1 MSQPKKVKISK
12 DVMAKLGKI
21 SVATACG
28 MLLKLGF
35 HNTYVHGMIPI
46 TPSQKLLGIARTV
59 KYLPVRE
66 DIMDLKPGERATLAD
81 FRTVDTLREGEVIVC
96 DAALFGKVASTFG
109 DVMTSRVKKL
119 KGAGMVVDGAIRDI
133 EILRSMNIPV
143 FYHEPHAVPGPNA
156 IWPWEADIPIQ
167 CGGVLVIPGD
177 VIIGDED
184 GVVVIPQALAV
195 KVADMGVEEEEMEA
209 FVRTYLSKGGNL
221 GDFYPPNEKTFKALA
236 EEKAKNK
243 K

>member
-1 MSQPKKVKISK
+1 MSQPKKVKVSAE
-12 DVMAKLGKI
+12 VMEKLTKI

-35 HNTYVHGMIPI
+35 RNTYVQGMIPI
-46 TPSQKLLGIARTV
+46 DPKQKMLGIARTV
-59 KYLPVRE
+59 RYVPVRE
-66 DIMDLKPGERATLAD
+66 DVTDLKPGERAELAD
-81 FRTVDTLREGEVIVC
+81 FKTVDTLRDGEVIVC
-96 DAALFGKVASTFG
+96 DAALGSKVASTFG

-119 KGAGMVVDGAIRDI
+119 GGAGLVVDGAIRDI

-143 FYHEPHAVPGPNA
+143 FYREAHACPGPMA
-156 IWPWEADIPIQ
+156 IWPMDADVPIQ
-167 CGGVLVIPGD
+167 CGGVLVFPGD

-184 GVVVIPQALAV
+184 GVVVIPSACAAE
-195 KVADMGVEEEEMEA
+195 VAEMGVVEEEMEM

-236 EEKAKNK
+236 EEKAKIH
-243 K
+243 

>member
-1 MSQPKKVKISK
+1 MSQPKQVKISK
-12 DVMAKLGKI
+12 EVIEKLKKI

-28 MLLKLGF
+28 MLLKLGY
-35 HNTYVHGMIPI
+35 HNTYVNGMIPI

-96 DAALFGKVASTFG
+96 DAALYGKVASTFG

-119 KGAGMVVDGAIRDI
+119 KGAGLVVDGAIRDI

-143 FYHEPHAVPGPNA
+143 FYREAHAVPGPNA
-156 IWPWEADIPIQ
+156 IWPWDADIPVQ

-184 GVVVIPQALAV
+184 GVVVIPQASAAE
-195 KVADMGVEEEEMEA
+195 VAEMGIEEEEMEA

-221 GDFYPPNEKTFKALA
+221 GDLYPPNEKTFQALA